1 MEKKMRKTFERQRP
15 AGKRSGFFK
24 RDLERQRP
32 AGKGSGFFPAP
43 LPSARSTT
51 HRVRIVGFAITIV
64 GRPADPAPLR
74 QSPLP
79 LPSARSTSQRVRG
92 VGKTHCHYPPAVD
105 AGCTP
110 PLPLPSARSTSL
122 RVSRATF
129 NGCDV

>member
-32 AGKGSGFFPAP
+32 AGKGSGFFPVP
-43 LPSARSTT
+43 LPSARSTA

-64 GRPADPAPLR
+64 GRPADPG
-74 QSPLP
+74 
-79 LPSARSTSQRVRG
+79 ARSTSQRVRG